1 MSTIKVDTYLTRG
14 GASEIAIDKLKGVSS
29 ASSISVVAE
38 GGTNTTNLQQGL
50 IKAWNRLDGDAGT
63 LATNDSF
70 GISGIVDVGVARY
83 TSTFT
88 NAMGNAHY
96 SISVTGDIGAS
107 GRFMGITKAT
117 SDTSKV
123 NTVIF
128 AHDAS
133 FADSDPTMLQVAGDL
148 A

>member
-1 MSTIKVDTYLTRG
+1 MTSTLKVNTLT
-14 GASEIAIDKLKGVSS
+14 GVTT
-29 ASSISVVAE
+29 AGSIVVTGE
-38 GGTNTTNLQQGL
+38 GNSTTTNLQQGL
-50 IKAWNRLDGDAGT
+50 IKAWNRLDGDAST

-70 GISGIVDVGVARY
+70 GISGIVDIGPARY

-96 SISVTGDIGAS
+96 SVSVTGDLGSS
-107 GRFMGITKAT
+107 GRWFGITKST